1 VHRLPM
7 IDDLNSVKTKKPG
20 ERAYHHGALRSALLA
35 AAEALIEER
44 GLDRFSLRET
54 ARRAGVSPAAPAHHF
69 GDARGLLTAIATE
82 GFRELSDALEEADAG
97 EDRQARIMA
106 QGRAYV
112 RFALARP
119 ARFTLMWRKAILDVD
134 NPEHVEA
141 GWRAFQI
148 LDRAVRGENAQ
159 RSGPRDPALAPS
171 IAAWSIVHGFAL
183 LALDGAFG
191 SDEGAPELAARALLP
206 LVLNHLAV

>member
-1 VHRLPM
+1 M
-7 IDDLNSVKTKKPG
+7 TNDLDSVKTALTG
-20 ERAYHHGALRSALLA
+20 QRAYHHGALRATLLE

-69 GDARGLLTAIATE
+69 RDARGLLTAIATE
-82 GFRELSDALEEADAG
+82 GFRELSEALEEGNVGD
-97 EDRQARIMA
+97 DRHARIMG

-119 ARFTLMWRKAILDVD
+119 ARFALMWRKAILDVD
-134 NPEHVEA
+134 DPAHVEA
-141 GWRAFQI
+141 GDRAFQI
-148 LDRAVRGENAQ
+148 LDRAVRGENAG
-159 RSGPRDPALAPS
+159 RSGPHDPALAPS
-171 IAAWSIVHGFAL
+171 IACWSMVHGFAL

-191 SDEGAPELAARALLP
+191 SDEGAPELAAELLLP
-206 LVLNHLAV
+206 SVLGHLAV

>member
-1 VHRLPM
+1 M
-7 IDDLNSVKTKKPG
+7 DSDLNSVKTALPE
-20 ERAYHHGALRSALLA
+20 ERAYHHGALRTALLT

-82 GFRELSDALEEADAG
+82 GFREFSDALEEADAG
-97 EDRQARIMA
+97 EDRHMRIMA

-119 ARFTLMWRKAILDVD
+119 ARFSLMWRKAILDTD
-134 NPEHVEA
+134 DPAYVEA
-141 GWRAFQI
+141 GDRAFQI
-148 LDRAVRGENAQ
+148 LDRAVRGENA
-159 RSGPRDPALAPS
+159 GHTGLRDPALAPS
-171 IAAWSIVHGFAL
+171 IAAWSMVHGFAL
-183 LALDGAFG
+183 LALDGVFG
-191 SDEGAPELAARALLP
+191 SDEGAPKLAAEALLP
-206 LVLNHLAV
+206 LVLEHLAV

>member
-1 VHRLPM
+1 M
-7 IDDLNSVKTKKPG
+7 TDDLNSVKTASSEG
-20 ERAYHHGALRSALLA
+20 RSYHHGALRSALLA

-69 GDARGLLTAIATE
+69 GDARGLLTAVAAE
-82 GFRELSDALEEADAG
+82 GFRDFGDALEEADAG
-97 EDRQARIMA
+97 VDRHARIMA

-112 RFALARP
+112 RFAMARP
-119 ARFTLMWRKAILDVD
+119 ACFSLMWRKAILNVED
-134 NPEHVEA
+134 PAYVEA
-141 GWRAFQI
+141 GDRAFEI
-148 LDRAVRGENAQ
+148 LDRAVRGEGAG
-159 RSGPRDPALAPS
+159 RTGPRDPALAPS

-191 SDEGAPELAARALLP
+191 SDEGAPQLAAEALLP
-206 LVLNHLAV
+206 LVLKHLVV

>member
-1 VHRLPM
+1 M
-7 IDDLNSVKTKKPG
+7 IDDLNSVKTALSDG
-20 ERAYHHGALRSALLA
+20 RAYHHGALRSTLLA

-82 GFRELSDALEEADAG
+82 GFRELGDALEEADVG
-97 EDRQARIMA
+97 EDRHARIMA

-134 NPEHVEA
+134 DPAHVEA
-141 GWRAFQI
+141 GQPCLSRFSTARCAGRMPSGAARAI
-148 LDRAVRGENAQ
+148 PRLPP
-159 RSGPRDPALAPS
+159 RSP
-171 IAAWSIVHGFAL
+171 AWSIVHGFAL

-191 SDEGAPELAARALLP
+191 SEEDAPEQAAEALFP
-206 LVLNHLAV
+206 LVLSHLAI